1 MDVLKGFFQ
10 KHGWRYLPGM
20 AFLILNA
27 ALDVVPA
34 RLLGDAVDLMRES
47 VIDQGAVL
55 RKLIA
60 MVAVAALIF
69 ATRTTWRAFING
81 NARRMEMWLRD
92 TLFTHLQR
100 LGPDFFNKQ
109 KTGDLMAYAINDVNA
124 IRMTFGPAVALAGT
138 SLFTGLFSV
147 IQMSAGV
154 DARLALYSL
163 APIPA
168 LIVLILL
175 LGRVTRA
182 RFRRVQEAFS
192 AVSDRVQENISG
204 IRVIKAYAQEKPE
217 VARFESLNRNMLAT
231 NVSMVKASSAMQPM
245 VSFVFG
251 VSFTVSLIYGSALVR
266 AGSISLGDFVAFLGY
281 LSLIVRPVMS
291 VARITNI
298 IERGLASLKRYAAV
312 LHTRPTIADAADNR
326 HPQPLGGEIA
336 VRDLTFTY
344 PEGVHPALSGLSF
357 TLKSGK
363 TLGILGR
370 TGSGKTTLCS
380 LLVKLYNPPR
390 GTVFFDGEDIHD
402 VPLDVLRGGVG
413 YVPQD
418 NFLFS
423 ASVRENIR
431 FYAPNATDEDVYA
444 AAKLADIYDAVMD
457 FPDGFDTEVGERG
470 VTLSGG
476 QKQRVSIARALVK
489 KPRVLIL
496 DDALSAVDAETER
509 HIWASLRGV
518 LSSGASGIVIAH
530 RVSALM
536 HCDEILVL
544 DEGRVIERGTHEQL
558 LALGGRYARAHRA
571 RAGGRGGGEGSCRLT
586 LHAEPR
592 GFPACCPS

>member
-47 VIDQGAVL
+47 VIDQGTVL

-431 FYAPNATDEDVYA
+431 FYAPNASDEDVYA

-558 LALGGRYARAHRA
+558 LALGGRYARTAHEQA
-571 RAGGRGGGEGSCRLT
+571 AGEEAKA
-586 LHAEPR
+586 HAD
-592 GFPACCPS
+592 

>member
-1 MDVLKGFFQ
+1 
-10 KHGWRYLPGM
+10 
-20 AFLILNA
+20 
-27 ALDVVPA
+27 
-34 RLLGDAVDLMRES
+34 
-47 VIDQGAVL
+47 
-55 RKLIA
+55 
-60 MVAVAALIF
+60 
-69 ATRTTWRAFING
+69 
-81 NARRMEMWLRD
+81 
-92 TLFTHLQR
+92 
-100 LGPDFFNKQ
+100 
-109 KTGDLMAYAINDVNA
+109 MAYAINDVNA

-558 LALGGRYARAHRA
+558 LALGGRYARTAHEQA
-571 RAGGRGGGEGSCRLT
+571 AGEEAKA
-586 LHAEPR
+586 HAD
-592 GFPACCPS
+592 

>member
-298 IERGLASLKRYAAV
+298 IERG
-312 LHTRPTIADAADNR
+312 
-326 HPQPLGGEIA
+326 
-336 VRDLTFTY
+336 
-344 PEGVHPALSGLSF
+344 
-357 TLKSGK
+357 
-363 TLGILGR
+363 
-370 TGSGKTTLCS
+370 
-380 LLVKLYNPPR
+380 
-390 GTVFFDGEDIHD
+390 
-402 VPLDVLRGGVG
+402 
-413 YVPQD
+413 
-418 NFLFS
+418 
-423 ASVRENIR
+423 
-431 FYAPNATDEDVYA
+431 
-444 AAKLADIYDAVMD
+444 
-457 FPDGFDTEVGERG
+457 

-558 LALGGRYARAHRA
+558 LALGGRYARTAHEQA
-571 RAGGRGGGEGSCRLT
+571 AGEEAKA
-586 LHAEPR
+586 HAD
-592 GFPACCPS
+592 

>member
-1 MDVLKGFFQ
+1 MRGSAHKHPPRRGRQTLDVLKGFFQ

-402 VPLDVLRGGVG
+402 VPLDVLRGGIG

-457 FPDGFDTEVGERG
+457 FPAGFDTEVGERG

-558 LALGGRYARAHRA
+558 LALGGRYARTAHEQA
-571 RAGGRGGGEGSCRLT
+571 AGEEAKA
-586 LHAEPR
+586 HAD
-592 GFPACCPS
+592 

>member
-1 MDVLKGFFQ
+1 M
-10 KHGWRYLPGM
+10 
-20 AFLILNA
+20 
-27 ALDVVPA
+27 
-34 RLLGDAVDLMRES
+34 
-47 VIDQGAVL
+47 
-55 RKLIA
+55 
-60 MVAVAALIF
+60 
-69 ATRTTWRAFING
+69 
-81 NARRMEMWLRD
+81 
-92 TLFTHLQR
+92 
-100 LGPDFFNKQ
+100 
-109 KTGDLMAYAINDVNA
+109 
-124 IRMTFGPAVALAGT
+124 
-138 SLFTGLFSV
+138 
-147 IQMSAGV
+147 
-154 DARLALYSL
+154 
-163 APIPA
+163 
-168 LIVLILL
+168 
-175 LGRVTRA
+175 
-182 RFRRVQEAFS
+182 
-192 AVSDRVQENISG
+192 
-204 IRVIKAYAQEKPE
+204 
-217 VARFESLNRNMLAT
+217 
-231 NVSMVKASSAMQPM
+231 
-245 VSFVFG
+245 
-251 VSFTVSLIYGSALVR
+251 
-266 AGSISLGDFVAFLGY
+266 
-281 LSLIVRPVMS
+281 
-291 VARITNI
+291 
-298 IERGLASLKRYAAV
+298 
-312 LHTRPTIADAADNR
+312 
-326 HPQPLGGEIA
+326 
-336 VRDLTFTY
+336 
-344 PEGVHPALSGLSF
+344 
-357 TLKSGK
+357 
-363 TLGILGR
+363 
-370 TGSGKTTLCS
+370 TTLCS

-558 LALGGRYARAHRA
+558 LALGGRYARTAHEQA
-571 RAGGRGGGEGSCRLT
+571 AGEEAKA
-586 LHAEPR
+586 HAD
-592 GFPACCPS
+592 